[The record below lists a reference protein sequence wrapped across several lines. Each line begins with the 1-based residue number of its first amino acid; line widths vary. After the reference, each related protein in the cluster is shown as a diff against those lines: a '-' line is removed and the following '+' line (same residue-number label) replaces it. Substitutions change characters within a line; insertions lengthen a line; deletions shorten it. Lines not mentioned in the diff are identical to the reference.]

1 MISDCLIELGT
12 EELPPKA
19 LKSLSQSFA
28 ELMRKSLEQADL
40 KSASVEVFATPR
52 RLAMLFRDIA
62 LQQPAQVIEK
72 RGPAVQAAFDAEGN
86 PSRAALGFASS
97 CGVEVGELSQR
108 DTDKGSWLYFE
119 KTAPGLCLKQVLP
132 DLLDQALA
140 RLPIPRRMRWGELD
154 DEFVRPVKWLVMM
167 IGDELVKASV
177 FGVESSTT
185 SYGHRFHAPDKLKI
199 GSAGE
204 YEITLLSQGLVMAN
218 FERRKNTIRSLVKET
233 ANRLG
238 GVVHIEDDLLEEV
251 TALVEYPVAVSGE
264 FDKAFLQVPQ
274 EVLVMTMQDNQK
286 YFAVF
291 DENKRLLPY
300 FITISNVD
308 SKKPEVVAQGNERV
322 IRPRFADAQFFF
334 QQDQKQALSILGLR
348 LETVVFQAQLGSI
361 ADKVHRIASLAE
373 FIAAKIGADQ
383 SLVKRA
389 AELCKC
395 DLMSEMVGEFPK
407 LQGVMGRYYAEHDNE
422 NALVSAA
429 IEQHYWPKYAG
440 DVLPE
445 SDVAQCL
452 ALADRLD
459 SLIGIFA
466 IGQKP
471 SGVKDPFALRRAAL
485 GVVRILIE
493 RALSVDLRELCEYSI
508 KHMPKSVQTQ
518 NVVDEVFDYIL
529 DRLRAYYQERDI
541 GFDIVDAV
549 ITAKVTVLFDC
560 DRRIQAVSRFQSNE
574 AALALAAANK
584 RINNI
589 LKKQSEF
596 ERPSINP
603 ALLIETAEI
612 QLYQQLEVV
621 QKQANELFADG
632 HYLDGLEQLAKL
644 RPAVDR
650 FFDEV
655 MVMVDDESIKNNRLA
670 LLEQLLLCFR
680 QVADFSRIQS

>member
-1 MISDCLIELGT
+1 MMSDCLIEIGT

-28 ELMRKSLEQADL
+28 ELMQKSLEEADF
-40 KSASVEVFATPR
+40 KPTTVEVFATPR
-52 RLAMLFRDIA
+52 RLAVLFRDIA
-62 LQQPAQVIEK
+62 LQQPDQAIEK
-72 RGPAVQAAFDAEGN
+72 RGPAVQAAFDADGN

-108 DTDKGSWLYFE
+108 DTDKGSWLFFE
-119 KTAPGLCLKQVLP
+119 KTEPGLSLKQVLP
-132 DLLDQALA
+132 GLLDLALA

-167 IGDELVKASV
+167 IGDELVEASI
-177 FGVESSTT
+177 FGVESSTV
-185 SYGHRFHAPDKLKI
+185 SYGHRFHVPDQLNI
-199 GSAGE
+199 ESAAE
-204 YEITLLSQGLVMAN
+204 YENTLLSQGLVLAS
-218 FERRKNTIRSLVKET
+218 FERRKSTIRTLVENT
-233 ANRLG
+233 ASRLG
-238 GVVHIEDDLLEEV
+238 GDAHIEDDLLEEV
-251 TALVEYPVAVSGE
+251 TALVEYPVAVCGE
-264 FDKAFLQVPQ
+264 FDQAFLQVPQ
-274 EVLVMTMQDNQK
+274 EALVMTMQDNQK

-291 DENKRLLPY
+291 DSNKKLLPH

-308 SKKPEVVAQGNERV
+308 SKKPDVVVRGNERV

-334 QQDQKQALSILGLR
+334 QQDQKQALSTLGQR
-348 LETVVFQAQLGSI
+348 LETVVFQEQLGSI
-361 ADKVHRIASLAE
+361 GDKVKRITCLAE
-373 FIAAKIGADQ
+373 FIATKIDADQ

-395 DLMSEMVGEFPK
+395 DLMSDMVGEFPK
-407 LQGVMGRYYAEHDNE
+407 LQGVMGRYYAAHDNE
-422 NALVSAA
+422 NSLVGTA
-429 IEQHYWPKYAG
+429 IEQHYWPRYAG
-440 DVLPE
+440 DALPE

-493 RALSVDLRELCEYSI
+493 RALPVDLYELCEYGIRQLPS
-508 KHMPKSVQTQ
+508 SVQTQ
-518 NVVDEVFDYIL
+518 RVVDDVFDYIL
-529 DRLRAYYQERDI
+529 DRLRAYYQEQDI

-549 ITAKVTVLFDC
+549 VSTKPTVLLDC
-560 DRRIQAVSRFQSNE
+560 DQRVQAVSRFQSNE

-589 LKKQSEF
+589 LKKQSETN
-596 ERPSINP
+596 RPPVNP
-603 ALLIETAEI
+603 ELLSETGEV

-621 QKQANELFADG
+621 LKQANVLFASG
-632 HYLDGLEQLAKL
+632 RYLDGLEQLAQL
-644 RPAVDR
+644 RPAVDQ
-650 FFDEV
+650 FFDDV